1 MPPELTAALALC
13 RNLPSPPGIALRII
27 ELAQDPE
34 ADITTAADIIAIDMA
49 LSARMLRIANSP
61 LYASRRRIENL
72 GQALTM
78 LGLNATVSLA
88 LGFTVTQGLTAPG
101 AGQDLRERAWR
112 RSILSALAAS
122 LLGQARG
129 LRKAEELML
138 AGLLQDLGILVLAQA
153 QPDTYLPLL
162 RQAAD
167 NDALVALEREHLH
180 CTHAEVGA
188 LMAEQ
193 WDLPRYLVDS
203 IARSESPA
211 DAEDNFQTCV
221 ALSGAVADIWLSA
234 DADAAREHALQLVNE
249 RLQLD
254 SAQFDQVLARISDA
268 LPDISALFE
277 TSLLSPS
284 RVQQLID
291 HAQELATLRNL
302 REMQDAAQARQR
314 ADEFEAGGNIDAS
327 AEWLRK
333 SGLAK
338 ADKKADRVAA
348 EGIIVAAQ
356 DGNKAVLVEVNS
368 ETDFVAKDSN
378 FLDFTKAVGA
388 TALSSGAAD
397 IDALKAAKLPTG
409 ETIEEA
415 RAAVIAKV
423 GEKVDVRRIVRL
435 ESTNNVAAYVHGGR
449 IGVLV
454 ELAGGDAELAR
465 GLAMHVAAMNPP
477 HNKAADVP
485 AEFVAKE
492 KEIELAKM
500 TDKDKSKPA
509 DILEKI
515 ISGKIAKIVNEV
527 TLYGQPYVLDTNQSV
542 EQVLKAAGADVVGFK
557 RLAVGEG
564 IEKVVEDY
572 AAEVMKQAGLA

>member
-1 MPPELTAALALC
+1 VEITA
-13 RNLPSPPGIALRII
+13 
-27 ELAQDPE
+27 
-34 ADITTAADIIAIDMA
+34 
-49 LSARMLRIANSP
+49 
-61 LYASRRRIENL
+61 
-72 GQALTM
+72 
-78 LGLNATVSLA
+78 SL
-88 LGFTVTQGLTAPG
+88 VKE
-101 AGQDLRERAWR
+101 LRERT
-112 RSILSALAAS
+112 
-122 LLGQARG
+122 G
-129 LRKAEELML
+129 
-138 AGLLQDLGILVLAQA
+138 AGMMECKK
-153 QPDTYLPLL
+153 
-162 RQAAD
+162 
-167 NDALVALEREHLH
+167 ALVE
-180 CTHAEVGA
+180 
-188 LMAEQ
+188 
-193 WDLPRYLVDS
+193 
-203 IARSESPA
+203 
-211 DAEDNFQTCV
+211 N
-221 ALSGAVADIWLSA
+221 
-234 DADAAREHALQLVNE
+234 
-249 RLQLD
+249 
-254 SAQFDQVLARISDA
+254 
-268 LPDISALFE
+268 
-277 TSLLSPS
+277 
-284 RVQQLID
+284 
-291 HAQELATLRNL
+291 
-302 REMQDAAQARQR
+302 
-314 ADEFEAGGNIDAS
+314 GGNIDAS

-356 DGNKAVLVEVNS
+356 DGGKAVLVEVNS

-378 FLDFTKAVGA
+378 FLDFTKAVAA

-397 IDALKAAKLPTG
+397 IDTLKAAKLPSG

-454 ELAGGDAELAR
+454 ELAGGNEELAR

-500 TDKDKSKPA
+500 SDKDKSKPA

-542 EQVLKAAGADVVGFK
+542 EQVLKAAGADVVGFQ

-572 AAEVMKQAGLA
+572 AAEVAKAMQV

>member
-1 MPPELTAALALC
+1 MEITA
-13 RNLPSPPGIALRII
+13 
-27 ELAQDPE
+27 
-34 ADITTAADIIAIDMA
+34 
-49 LSARMLRIANSP
+49 
-61 LYASRRRIENL
+61 
-72 GQALTM
+72 
-78 LGLNATVSLA
+78 SL
-88 LGFTVTQGLTAPG
+88 VKE
-101 AGQDLRERAWR
+101 LRERT
-112 RSILSALAAS
+112 
-122 LLGQARG
+122 G
-129 LRKAEELML
+129 
-138 AGLLQDLGILVLAQA
+138 AGMMECKK
-153 QPDTYLPLL
+153 
-162 RQAAD
+162 
-167 NDALVALEREHLH
+167 ALVE
-180 CTHAEVGA
+180 
-188 LMAEQ
+188 
-193 WDLPRYLVDS
+193 
-203 IARSESPA
+203 
-211 DAEDNFQTCV
+211 N
-221 ALSGAVADIWLSA
+221 
-234 DADAAREHALQLVNE
+234 
-249 RLQLD
+249 
-254 SAQFDQVLARISDA
+254 
-268 LPDISALFE
+268 
-277 TSLLSPS
+277 
-284 RVQQLID
+284 
-291 HAQELATLRNL
+291 
-302 REMQDAAQARQR
+302 
-314 ADEFEAGGNIDAS
+314 GGDIDAS

-356 DGNKAVLVEVNS
+356 DGGKAVLVEVNS

-378 FLDFTKAVGA
+378 FLDFTKAVAG
-388 TALSSGAAD
+388 TALTSGAAD
-397 IDALKAAKLPTG
+397 IDALKAAKLPSG

-454 ELAGGDAELAR
+454 ELAGGSEELAR

-500 TDKDKSKPA
+500 SDKDKSKPA

-542 EQVLKAAGADVVGFK
+542 EQVLKAAGAEVIGFQ